1 MSDPSPTPSDP
12 GAAAPGVS
20 PRPSTTSGRRRPP
33 GRPLRRSG
41 LERAVLTV
49 GALAT
54 ALSLAAA
61 GTVYWFDGKFDKIET
76 VEIDAIEEA
85 EAGEPSNWLLVGSD
99 SRAGID
105 SDDPNAD
112 IFLGDEVP
120 AGKRTDTIMIAR
132 VDPENQVIDLLSVP
146 RDLYVPIAGTGD
158 SNRIN
163 TAFNG
168 EDGERRLVETVEN
181 YFGFEIN
188 HYAEID
194 FVGFQEVVDALGGV
208 PIWFDRPMR
217 DFGSGLDVGSAGCHV
232 LDGFQA
238 LAFARGRN
246 LEFFSDGRWQI
257 DGTGDLGR
265 TTRQRYFIGRVAA
278 TATENLDFTSLG
290 TINAVL
296 DAGGENLVI
305 DESVGQDDLLGL
317 ARTFASL
324 GEDQIRGH
332 SLPVYDFRSPTN
344 AAVLGLQAEE
354 AQPVLNIFRGIAP
367 TEEADAASGAAATAT
382 YRVFNGSRVAGQ
394 ASEVAALLGAA
405 GFVVDDIDNEPGVTE
420 RTTIRYG
427 TGLEGA
433 AERLASHLVAEPVFE
448 LDESLDHVALV
459 TGTDFDGLRDEPLP
473 IGAVSPPA
481 PATTTTVPAEAGP
494 IEVVEEEAPGV
505 VPGPS
510 PAGTACG

>member
-1 MSDPSPTPSDP
+1 MLAI
-12 GAAAPGVS
+12 GAIAS
-20 PRPSTTSGRRRPP
+20 
-33 GRPLRRSG
+33 
-41 LERAVLTV
+41 
-49 GALAT
+49 

-76 VEIDAIEEA
+76 VEISVIEEA
-85 EAGEPSNWLLVGSD
+85 EAGEPANWLLVGSD
-99 SRAGID
+99 SRDGIS

-132 VDPENQVIDLLSVP
+132 VDPQNQVIDLLSVP

-158 SNRIN
+158 SSRIN

-168 EDGERRLVETVEN
+168 EGGEQRLVETVEN

-188 HYAEID
+188 HYAEVD

-208 PIWFDRPMR
+208 PIWFDMPMR
-217 DFGSGLDVGSAGCHV
+217 DYGSGLDISSAGCHV

-238 LAFARGRN
+238 LAFARGRH
-246 LEFFSDGRWQI
+246 LEFFADGRWQT

-265 TTRQRYFIGRVAA
+265 TSRQRYFIGRVAA
-278 TATENLDFTSLG
+278 TATEKLDFTSLG

-305 DESVGQDDLLGL
+305 DQSVGQDDLLGL

-324 GEDQIRGH
+324 SEEQIRGH
-332 SLPVYDFRSPTN
+332 SLPVYDFRSPSN

-354 AQPVLNIFRGIAP
+354 AQPILNIFRGIAP
-367 TEEADAASGAAATAT
+367 TETTETTSAAAATAT
-382 YRVFNGSRVAGQ
+382 YRVLNGSRVSGQ

-405 GFVVDDIDNEPGVTE
+405 GFVVDSVDNAGTTE

-433 AERLASHLVAEPVFE
+433 AERLASHLVVEPVFE
-448 LDESLDHVALV
+448 LDESISDVVLV
-459 TGTDFDGLRDEPLP
+459 TGADFDGIRDEPLP
-473 IGAVSPPA
+473 IGSVSPPA
-481 PATTTTVPAEAGP
+481 PATTTTTAAEAAPVETAPAEEA
-494 IEVVEEEAPGV
+494 APGV
-505 VPGPS
+505 VPGPT
-510 PAGTACG
+510 PEGTACG